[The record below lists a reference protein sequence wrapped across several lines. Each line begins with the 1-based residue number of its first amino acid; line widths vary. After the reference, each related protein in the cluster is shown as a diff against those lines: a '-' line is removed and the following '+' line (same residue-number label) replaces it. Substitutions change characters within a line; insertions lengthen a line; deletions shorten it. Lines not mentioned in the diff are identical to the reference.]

1 MKKKLV
7 GVLGLGI
14 FGRAVARQLS
24 QFDQDVIAV
33 DMKENIVNEIF
44 NKIGELN
51 KKYVTTY
58 NKKRIKI

>member
-1 MKKKLV
+1 MCQFYED
-7 GVLGLGI
+7 I
-14 FGRAVARQLS
+14 FGKKDEEAKESLVRIYNEYVLKQN
-24 QFDQDVIAV
+24 
-33 DMKENIVNEIF
+33 KENIVNEIF